1 MAMSQLHVW
10 RFVLSLVV
18 ALLFSGGAWC
28 APEGWDWSEDAEWQL
43 QTGVGSELRRYSLG
57 LRLDEAGLPSSP
69 QEMVIL
75 PSGLLVR
82 YRERRVVNLT
92 VLEGNWTVLR
102 KDAAV
107 AQVGEPWTE
116 LAARWG
122 PPFRIYSHPAKKG
135 VIHYYRA
142 SLADLGV
149 VVAEGTVQSVMLVE
163 PGFLEGAL
171 QRTGYT
177 SPAPAP

>member
-1 MAMSQLHVW
+1 ML
-10 RFVLSLVV
+10 
-18 ALLFSGGAWC
+18 ALLVTVSAWC
-28 APEGWDWSEDAEWQL
+28 APGEWDWSEDAEWQL
-43 QTGVGSELRRYSLG
+43 QTGTGSEVRRYSLG
-57 LRLDEAGLPSSP
+57 LRLDEAGLPPSP

-92 VLEGNWTVLR
+92 VLEGHWTVLR
-102 KDAAV
+102 KDEAV

-142 SLADLGV
+142 AMADLGV
-149 VVAEGTVQSVMLVE
+149 VVAEGAVQSVMLVE

-177 SPAPAP
+177 SPEPVP